1 MTEMELYQSWRK
13 NAIDDPDLQ
22 SELSAIENDAE
33 AIQDRFYRD
42 LAFGT
47 GGLRGVIGAGTNRMN
62 IYTVR
67 KAGSGEL
74 CKRSIFRTKRC
85 NFL

>member
-42 LAFGT
+42 
-47 GGLRGVIGAGTNRMN
+47 
-62 IYTVR
+62 R
-67 KAGSGEL
+67 KSVV
-74 CKRSIFRTKRC
+74 
-85 NFL
+85 